1 MCEFNRREILEMTAV
16 QRSGRAAIASLAV
29 LIAGVWAGVA
39 AADDKAFSTG
49 SADPLVQYINEQIR
63 TGWTDNEITPSEA
76 ADDTEWIRRV
86 YLDLV
91 GHIPPADKVE
101 AFIEDK
107 DPAKRSKLVDTLLDD
122 PDYVQNFTS
131 IWRNLLIGRNAPD
144 RTSAL
149 GMEKYL
155 REAFGRNK
163 PWNQIVYDLLTAEGH
178 FEENGAVN
186 FILGQLQLNPRSEDY
201 HVEITAK
208 ATKLFLGMQVQCTQC
223 HNHPFNDW
231 KQNQFWE
238 FNSMF
243 RQVRRND
250 VDRYNPTSGQR
261 EDDYSELVRMDFS
274 GPVYFENRQAL
285 MMVAYPRYFE
295 QDIDPSAQTDR
306 RTELAKKM
314 CHEDPGHQ
322 LAKAYVNRMWGH
334 FMGYGFTRPVDDLG
348 PHNAPSHPELL
359 DRLADEFVKSGYD
372 SKQLARWICN
382 SEAYNLTSR
391 FTEKNKV
398 DDPAAGEVPLFSHMY
413 VKTLNVEQLYESL
426 LIATSADTAGRGNYE
441 QAQRQREQWL
451 RQFVQIFGG
460 ADDEEPT
467 LFSGSIPQALL
478 LMNGQLVQDAISARQ
493 GSYLHKLLSESRNA
507 SDAVRIN
514 RLFNAALGRNATP
527 GEISKL
533 KKYMTP
539 REPLIFYQDLYWAL
553 LNSNEFIVNH

>member
-107 DPAKRSKLVDTLLDD
+107 DPAKRSKLVDT
-122 PDYVQNFTS
+122 
-131 IWRNLLIGRNAPD
+131 LIGRNAPD